1 MSLKLHLYCCRLI
14 PTICGLVVSKAGS
27 NYRDPSSI
35 PGREE
40 RLITNSSENVR
51 FLLKMCDGRGGRSG
65 WAILSSTYASAKT
78 QECKG
83 SISSHCL
90 YVQLLLTRF

>member
-1 MSLKLHLYCCRLI
+1 MI

-35 PGREE
+35 PGRAEHH
-40 RLITNSSENVR
+40 LIKNSSENVR
-51 FLLKMCDGRGGRSG
+51 FLLKMSDGRGGKSG

-90 YVQLLLTRF
+90 SVQLLLTRF